1 MNKLQAIIF
10 TILFCNLQGCIGG
23 AIAGTSAASNII
35 YDERSVETM
44 LHDQNIEHLAA
55 ESIKKQKLLEKTNI
69 STSSLNHNILIYGE
83 VATPEERTLAY
94 RTIKNIPKV
103 NKVYNQL
110 KVSKNI
116 SAIDTG
122 KDSWITSKVRLA
134 LFKAKQL
141 HSAQVRVI
149 TENKTVYLM
158 GILTKNQQG
167 IATNSA
173 KSVDGVLKVV
183 TLFETSK

>member
-1 MNKLQAIIF
+1 MSKLKAFIATIAII
-10 TILFCNLQGCIGG
+10 TLQGCIGG

-55 ESIKKQKLLEKTNI
+55 ETIKKQPSLADTNI
-69 STSSLNHNILIYGE
+69 STSSLNHNVLIYGE
-83 VATPEERTLAY
+83 VSSPEQRTLAF
-94 RTIKNIPKV
+94 RSIKNIPKV

-110 KVSKNI
+110 KISNKI
-116 SAIDTG
+116 SAIDSG

-158 GILTKNQQG
+158 GILTKNQQK
-167 IATNSA
+167 IAIDST
-173 KSVDGVLKVV
+173 KSVAGVEKVI
-183 TLFETSK
+183 TLFELAH